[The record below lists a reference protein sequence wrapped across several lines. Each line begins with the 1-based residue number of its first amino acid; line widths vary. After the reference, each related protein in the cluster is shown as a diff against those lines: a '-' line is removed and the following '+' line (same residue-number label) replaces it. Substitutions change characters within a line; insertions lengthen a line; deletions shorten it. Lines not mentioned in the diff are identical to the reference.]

1 MCSSSANIRAV
12 THIDPAGLMDSLQI
26 VVLAIVQGITEFLP
40 ISSSGHL
47 ILIPFFTDWPDQ
59 GLEFDLAVH
68 IGTLTAIVAYFRKT
82 LAAMARDFVLSVV
95 QRREVGDSRLAWAV
109 LFGTIP
115 AGLVGLL
122 FRHDIETTLRS
133 PWVVACTTVFYALL
147 LLVADRCRG
156 ARDERSIGWL
166 DVVVIGCA
174 QALSLVP
181 GTSRS
186 GVTMTAGLFRN
197 LSREAAARFS
207 FLLAVPVMT
216 AAGLAD
222 LAGYGAESASGPAD
236 TRAIVLGLAL
246 SAITGFACIHY
257 FLKWLTRFGM
267 VPYVVYR
274 LALGTILFVLLV
286 R

>member
-1 MCSSSANIRAV
+1 
-12 THIDPAGLMDSLQI
+12 MDTLQI
-26 VVLAIVQGITEFLP
+26 VVLAVIQGLTEFLP

-47 ILIPFFTDWPDQ
+47 ILVPYFTNWPDQ

-68 IGTLTAIVAYFRKT
+68 IGTLTAIVAYFRNT
-82 LAAMARDFVLSVV
+82 LFAMARDWTFSIA
-95 QRREVGDSRLAWAV
+95 QRREVGESRLAWAV

-115 AGLVGLL
+115 AGIVGLL

-133 PWVVACTTVFYALL
+133 PLVVAYTTTGYAILL
-147 LLVADRCRG
+147 WLADRNRG
-156 ARDERSIGWL
+156 ARSEKTIGWL

-174 QALSLVP
+174 QALALVP

-216 AAGLAD
+216 AAGLAE
-222 LAGYGAESASGPAD
+222 LAGYADNTAPVD
-236 TRAIVLGLAL
+236 TRALVLGLVISAL
-246 SAITGFACIHY
+246 SGFACIHY

-267 VPYVVYR
+267 LPYVIYR
-274 LALGTILFVLLV
+274 LALGAVLFLLLL
-286 R
+286 

>member
-1 MCSSSANIRAV
+1 
-12 THIDPAGLMDSLQI
+12 MDSLQI

-40 ISSSGHL
+40 VSSSGHL
-47 ILIPFFTDWPDQ
+47 ILVPFFTDWPDQ

-68 IGTLTAIVAYFRKT
+68 IGTLTAIVVYFRKT
-82 LAAMARDFVLSVV
+82 LFAMARDWVLSIA
-95 QRREVGDSRLAWAV
+95 QRREVGESRLAWAV

-115 AGLVGLL
+115 AGIVGLL

-133 PWVVACTTVFYALL
+133 PWVVACTTIFYALL
-147 LLVADRCRG
+147 LLVADRRRG
-156 ARDERSIGWL
+156 TRDERSIRWL

-186 GVTMTAGLFRN
+186 GITMTAGLFRN
-197 LSREAAARFS
+197 LSRPAAARFA
-207 FLLAVPVMT
+207 FLLAVPVMA

-222 LAGYGAESASGPAD
+222 FFGYAGESASGSVD
-236 TRAIVLGLAL
+236 TRAIVLGLVL
-246 SAITGFACIHY
+246 SAITGFACVHY
-257 FLKWLTRFGM
+257 FLKWLTRYGM
-267 VPYVVYR
+267 LPYVIYR
-274 LALGTILFVLLV
+274 LVLGTVLFIVLL

>member
-1 MCSSSANIRAV
+1 
-12 THIDPAGLMDSLQI
+12 MDSLQI

-68 IGTLTAIVAYFRKT
+68 IGTLTAIVVYFRKT
-82 LAAMARDFVLSVV
+82 LAVMARDWTRSVV
-95 QRREVGDSRLAWAV
+95 QRREVGESRLAWAV

-115 AGLVGLL
+115 AGLVGLM
-122 FRHDIETTLRS
+122 FRHEIETTLRS
-133 PWVVACTTVFYALL
+133 PWVVAFTTVFYALL

-156 ARDERSIGWL
+156 TRDERSIGWL

-186 GVTMTAGLFRN
+186 GVTMTAGLFRS

-216 AAGLAD
+216 AAGLAEF
-222 LAGYGAESASGPAD
+222 LGYAGEPAAGPID
-236 TRAIVLGLAL
+236 TRAIVLGLVL
-246 SAITGFACIHY
+246 SAATGFACIHY

-267 VPYVVYR
+267 LPYVIYR
-274 LALGTILFVLLV
+274 LALGAVLFILLL

>member
-1 MCSSSANIRAV
+1 
-12 THIDPAGLMDSLQI
+12 MDLLQI
-26 VVLAIVQGITEFLP
+26 VVLAVIQGITEFLP

-47 ILIPFFTDWPDQ
+47 ILVPYFASWPDQ

-68 IGTLTAIVAYFRKT
+68 IGTLTAIVVYFRRT
-82 LAAMARDFVLSVV
+82 LLAMARDWTLSIAR
-95 QRREVGDSRLAWAV
+95 RREVGHSRLAWAV

-115 AGLVGLL
+115 AGLVGLI

-133 PWVVACTTVFYALL
+133 PLVVACTTIGYALL
-147 LLVADRCRG
+147 LFVADRSG
-156 ARDERSIGWL
+156 AKRRDERSIGWL

-186 GVTMTAGLFRN
+186 GVTMTAGLFRG
-197 LSREAAARFS
+197 LTREAAARFS

-222 LAGYGAESASGPAD
+222 FVGYGEPAAPVD
-236 TRAIVLGLAL
+236 TRAIVLGLVL
-246 SAITGFACIHY
+246 SAVTGLACIHY

-267 VPYVVYR
+267 LPYVLYR
-274 LALGTILFVLLV
+274 LALGAVLFWLLA
-286 R
+286 

>member
-1 MCSSSANIRAV
+1 
-12 THIDPAGLMDSLQI
+12 MDSLQI

-47 ILIPFFTDWPDQ
+47 ILVPYFTSWPDQ
-59 GLEFDLAVH
+59 GLDFDLAVH
-68 IGTLTAIVAYFRKT
+68 IGTLTAIVAYFRRT
-82 LAAMARDFVLSVV
+82 LFAMARDWTTSVV
-95 QRREVGDSRLAWAV
+95 ERREVGESRLAWAV

-115 AGLVGLL
+115 AGLVGLF

-133 PWVVACTTVFYALL
+133 PFVVACTTIGYALVL
-147 LLVADRCRG
+147 LIADRRRG
-156 ARDERSIGWL
+156 ERTERSIGWL

-174 QALSLVP
+174 QALALVP

-186 GVTMTAGLFRN
+186 GVTISAGLFRN

-216 AAGLAD
+216 AAGLAEAMGY
-222 LAGYGAESASGPAD
+222 AGEPAAGPVD
-236 TRAIVLGLAL
+236 VRAIVLGLAV
-246 SAITGFACIHY
+246 SAVTGFACIHY

-267 VPYVVYR
+267 LPYVVYR
-274 LALGTILFVLLV
+274 LVLGAVLLLLLV
-286 R
+286 